1 MEKIRTVAKLKDLS
15 NRYYESLRTARD
27 RGDYV
32 GYVTAV
38 YPVEILRAMGILP
51 FYPEN
56 YAVICAARK
65 MTVELSD
72 IAEAE
77 GYARDLCSYARCAM
91 GSIFYEK
98 SNPVGNMSPPDFMLP
113 CNTQCGTLTKWF
125 EAMGK
130 ILGAPVVL
138 LDAPFV
144 RGTAPYGHSLRY
156 FIDQMRELV
165 RFLEEKTEKKLD
177 IDRLRDVLNYS
188 AEACAL
194 WNEVLDLAQNRPA
207 PWTIFDE
214 YIHMAPIVTHRGT
227 RECVDYYRELKAFL
241 LERVAANFAAVPGE
255 KYRFY
260 WDNIPM
266 WFRLRAHSE
275 LLASHGVILL
285 ASLYTHSWA
294 YCFDTKDP
302 FRSLAENYL
311 TVFSNRDIE
320 SRTTL
325 TLDLME
331 RYGLKGYIFH
341 SNRSCKSSAFGIY
354 DIMRLISEKTG
365 IPGLVF
371 EADMGDPRYFSEEQ
385 YKMRLETYLEL
396 LESRSKGRAGR

>member
-1 MEKIRTVAKLKDLS
+1 MGTNGLEKIPTVGKLKDLS
-15 NRYYESLRTARD
+15 NSYYESISTARD

-38 YPVEILRAMGILP
+38 YPVEILRAMDILP

-72 IAEAE
+72 VAEAQ
-77 GYARDLCSYARCAM
+77 GYARDLCSYARCGM

-98 SNPVGNMSPPDFMLP
+98 PNPLGSMAPPDFLLP

-130 ILGAPVVL
+130 ILDAPVVL

-144 RGTAPYGHSLRY
+144 RGAVPYRHGLQY
-156 FIDQMRELV
+156 FIDQLRELV
-165 RFLEEKTEKKLD
+165 WFLEERIGKKLD
-177 IDRLRDVLNYS
+177 LDRLREVLNFS
-188 AEACAL
+188 AQACAL
-194 WNEVLDLAQNRPA
+194 WNEVLDLAQNQPA

-227 RECVDYYRELKAFL
+227 KECVDYYRELRAFL
-241 LERVAANFAAVPGE
+241 IRRVSDSFAAVPTE
-255 KYRFY
+255 KHRFY

-266 WFRLRAHSE
+266 WFRLRPQSE
-275 LLASHGVILL
+275 LMASHGVAVL

-302 FRSLAENYL
+302 YKSLAENYL
-311 TVFSNRDIE
+311 RVFSNMDIE
-320 SRTTL
+320 RRTAL
-325 TLDLME
+325 TLDLMD
-331 RYGLKGYIFH
+331 RYSLNGYIFH
-341 SNRSCKSSAFGIY
+341 SNRSCKSTAFGIY
-354 DIMRLISEKTG
+354 DIMGLISEKTA
-365 IPGLVF
+365 IPGLIF

-385 YKMRLETYLEL
+385 YKLRLETYLEL
-396 LESRSKGRAGR
+396 LETQR